1 MMPNL
6 LVACSVAVIA
16 QGNGNEQ
23 FGNQPS
29 ENYFK
34 RKLKI
39 NEKVNRMWTDIMN
52 ELSLKLYSSRYL

>member
-16 QGNGNEQ
+16 QGNGSEQ
-23 FGNQPS
+23 FGNQAS
-29 ENYFK
+29 ENDFD

-39 NEKVNRMWTDIMN
+39 NEENNRMWTEIMN
-52 ELSLKLYSSRYL
+52 ELSLKLYSRRYL